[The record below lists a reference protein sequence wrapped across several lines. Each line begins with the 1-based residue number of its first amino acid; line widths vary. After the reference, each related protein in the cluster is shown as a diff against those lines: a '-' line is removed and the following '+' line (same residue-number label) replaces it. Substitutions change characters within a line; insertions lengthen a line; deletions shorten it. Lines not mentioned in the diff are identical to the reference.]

1 MSQQSSQASGEG
13 LSLPGNLGNL
23 SLRQEAPRSDSAGST
38 GVPGTD
44 NCPSTLKIL
53 LVYTDLCAMA
63 AGWTNGDYKPPN
75 EPLAGEKFV
84 FDVFFIMGL

>member
-23 SLRQEAPRSDSAGST
+23 SLCREAPRSDSAGST

-44 NCPSTLKIL
+44 TCPSTLKVL
-53 LVYTDLCAMA
+53 LFYTDLCGVA

-75 EPLAGEKFV
+75 EPLAGEIFC
-84 FDVFFIMGL
+84 I